1 MQTVYR
7 VNTIAGYK
15 PWRSSGPHLVTD
27 KAVFDMIVEA
37 AKNDDDFYSIPA
49 PNAEFDEDGVPI
61 NEDNTLSEWIYE
73 NCENEIAMPYI
84 LADEIT
90 FYVE

>member
-15 PWRSSGPHLVTD
+15 PWRSGGPYLLTD
-27 KAVFDMIVEA
+27 KAVFDMIVDCSKDDYEFYQIPGA
-37 AKNDDDFYSIPA
+37 AR
-49 PNAEFDEDGVPI
+49 DEDGFPI
-61 NEDNTLSEWIYE
+61 DEDNTLSEWLYE
-73 NCENEIAMPYI
+73 HCKDEIEMPYI